1 MVLIRVLGP
10 VEADVAGSLVP
21 LGGPRQRAVL
31 ARLVSSHGE
40 VVSVDRLI
48 DDLWGGEPPAQ
59 AVTSLQA
66 YVSNLRRLLE
76 PGRPPRAPARILV
89 SAAPGYAMALPP
101 DAVDAWRFE
110 RLLSQARQAAT
121 APAAARA
128 LLRDGLSL
136 WRGAAF
142 AEVADEPWAEA
153 DVARLDELRRQAEE
167 ALVTVTLRAGE
178 AAAAVPAADLLTR
191 REPLR
196 EEGWRLLALALWA
209 SNRQGEALD
218 TLRRARGTLADALG
232 LDPGPELAGLEEAIL
247 RQRRDVL
254 TAALRQPASPPPV
267 PVPQPRRASRQ
278 GAEIFVGRDDELAI
292 LLGAADGAADRGCA
306 RVALVSGEP
315 GSGKSAL
322 LARLRREIED
332 RGWLVIG
339 GQCPEADGAPPAWAW
354 VQALRSLAEIAP
366 PPAGL
371 AGLLEPLLSEPV
383 GSAAT
388 TGPPMTDGPITSEPI
403 TSEPMTSEAGDTAG
417 DGAGDVSA
425 GRFRLHRA
433 VRAWLIAVAREHR
446 LAIVL
451 DDVHRADA
459 PTLALLAMAG
469 TELTEIPILL
479 LAGYRAAESGP
490 GLAAVLATLAGH
502 SPVRVQLTGLAEPA
516 VAELVGAVCQQPA
529 SPATVTA
536 LAERTGGNP
545 FYVRES
551 ARLLDSEGALV
562 ALSEVPEGVRDVLRR
577 RLGRLPEASV
587 VVLRLAAL
595 AGREADVGVLVEA
608 ADSDE
613 AGVLDA
619 LEAGLIAGLLTE
631 PAAGQV
637 RFVHALV
644 RDALVADLSQLRAAR
659 MHARL
664 GAAIERLRPDSLSAL
679 AYHYG
684 RAASAATA
692 VKAVDYSVRAA
703 ERAGRRYAHDAAVGL
718 LTQALDSS
726 ERIPADQ
733 RGPGRT
739 DRDAQRVALLRRLLA
754 AQLRA
759 GAVAAARATRQ
770 QAIDIAEAAG
780 RTDLLI
786 AAFTGWTE
794 PTPWQTRP
802 YGTVDQPVVTQL
814 GRLLE
819 LPGLETG
826 VRCRLLEALTA
837 ELAGEGDRRSLAAAT
852 QAVELTGELADPALR
867 ALALTALARERNSDA
882 HWPQRGQIAAELI
895 TLGADHD
902 LPAYRSYGYFT
913 AAIAAAADGDVR
925 AVTRLLNEGLDLA
938 RAYRMPE
945 AEGIGGYGQAM
956 LAHIAGDLT
965 TAERRYTETTARLLR
980 HGSLH
985 AGRFQV
991 LAVATL
997 RVGQDRV
1004 AEYAAGAQQLL
1015 DTQGPHLADLLTVA
1029 LAENGQLEQARQM
1042 HARAVPLR
1050 PDFLYSTFAALR
1062 SMALIAVGDRAAAA
1076 GLYQDLLPLRDQ
1088 LPGVLSLS
1096 LAMRPVAHILGDLAG
1111 FLERPQ
1117 EAAGHFG
1124 HAATVA
1130 ERWHAPRWAAEAR
1143 AARRASR

>member
-10 VEADVAGSLVP
+10 VEADVDGSLVP

-31 ARLVSSHGE
+31 ARLVSARGE

-89 SAAPGYAMALPP
+89 SAAPGYAIALPP

-110 RLLSQARQAAT
+110 RLLTQARQAAT

-218 TLRRARGTLADALG
+218 TLRRARRTLADALG
-232 LDPGPELAGLEEAIL
+232 LDPGPELTALEEAIL
-247 RQRRDVL
+247 RQHRDVL
-254 TAALRQPASPPPV
+254 TAALRPPASPPAA
-267 PVPQPRRASRQ
+267 PVPQPRRRGSRQ
-278 GAEIFVGRDDELAI
+278 GAEIFVGRHDELAI
-292 LLGAADGAADRGCA
+292 LLGAADEAADRGCA

-315 GSGKSAL
+315 GAGKSAL
-322 LARLRREIED
+322 LARLQQEIED

-354 VQALRSLAEIAP
+354 VQALRSLAEVAP

-383 GSAAT
+383 AREAT
-388 TGPPMTDGPITSEPI
+388 AGPPMTGGA
-403 TSEPMTSEAGDTAG
+403 MTGGAGDTAG

-433 VRAWLIAVAREHR
+433 VRAWLIAAARDHR

-459 PTLALLAMAG
+459 ETLALLAMAG
-469 TELTEIPILL
+469 TELTEVPILL
-479 LAGYRAAESGP
+479 LAGYRAAESSL
-490 GLAAVLATLAGH
+490 GLAAALAALAAR
-502 SPVRVQLTGLAEPA
+502 SPVRVQLTGLSEPA
-516 VAELVGAVCQQPA
+516 VAELVDAVCQQPA
-529 SPATVTA
+529 SPAAVTA

-595 AGREADVGVLVEA
+595 AGREADIGVLVEA

-644 RDALVADLSQLRAAR
+644 RDALVADLSQLRSAR

-692 VKAVDYSVRAA
+692 VQAVDYSVRAA
-703 ERAGRRYAHDAAVGL
+703 ERAERRYAHDAAVGL

-733 RGPGRT
+733 RGPGGA
-739 DRDAQRVALLRRLLA
+739 DRDAQRVALLRRLPA

-759 GAVAAARATRQ
+759 GAVAAARVTRQ

-802 YGTVDQPVVTQL
+802 YGTVDQPVVAQL
-814 GRLLE
+814 ARLLE
-819 LPGLETG
+819 LPGLEAA
-826 VRCRLLEALTA
+826 VRCRLLEAFTA
-837 ELAGEGDRRSLAAAT
+837 ELAGEGDPRSLAAAT
-852 QAVELTGELADPALR
+852 QAVKLTGELTGELADPALR
-867 ALALTALARERNSDA
+867 ALALTALARDRNSDA
-882 HWPQRGQIAAELI
+882 HWPQRGQTAAELI
-895 TLGADHD
+895 TLGTDHD

-925 AVTRLLNEGLDLA
+925 AVARLLEEGLDLA
-938 RAYRMPE
+938 RAYRLPE
-945 AEGIGGYGQAM
+945 AEGIGCYGQAM
-956 LAHIAGDLT
+956 LAHIAGDLEA
-965 TAERRYTETTARLLR
+965 AERRYTETTARLLR

-997 RVGQDRV
+997 RVGQGRV

-1015 DTQGPHLADLLTVA
+1015 DAQGPHLADLLTVA
-1029 LAENGQLEQARQM
+1029 LAENGQHEQARRM
-1042 HARAVPLR
+1042 HARAIALR
-1050 PDFLYSTFAALR
+1050 PDFLFSTFAALR
-1062 SMALIAVGDRAAAA
+1062 AMALIAVGDRAAAA
-1076 GLYQDLLPLRDQ
+1076 GLYQDLLPLRGQ
-1088 LPGVLSLS
+1088 LPGALSLS
-1096 LAMRPVAHILGDLAG
+1096 LAMRPVAHILGDLAV
-1111 FLERPQ
+1111 FLGRPQ

-1124 HAATVA
+1124 HAVTVA

-1143 AARRASR
+1143 AARQAIR

>member
-10 VEADVAGSLVP
+10 VEADVDGSLVP

-31 ARLVSSHGE
+31 ARLVSARGE

-76 PGRPPRAPARILV
+76 PGRAPRAPARILV
-89 SAAPGYAMALPP
+89 SAAPGYAMALPS

-121 APAAARA
+121 APATARA

-178 AAAAVPAADLLTR
+178 ASAAVPAADLLTR

-218 TLRRARGTLADALG
+218 TLRRARRTLADALG
-232 LDPGPELAGLEEAIL
+232 LDPGPELAGLEEAVL

-254 TAALRQPASPPPV
+254 TAALRQPASPPAA
-267 PVPQPRRASRQ
+267 PVPQPRRRVSLQ

-292 LLGAADGAADRGCA
+292 LLGAADGAAARGRA

-315 GSGKSAL
+315 GAGKSAL

-354 VQALRSLAEIAP
+354 VQAFRSLAEIAP

-383 GSAAT
+383 GSEAT
-388 TGPPMTDGPITSEPI
+388 AGPPMTSG
-403 TSEPMTSEAGDTAG
+403 PMTSGPMTGEAGNIAG
-417 DGAGDVSA
+417 AGAGDVSA

-433 VRAWLIAVAREHR
+433 VRAWLIAAAREHR

-459 PTLALLAMAG
+459 ATLALLAMVG
-469 TELTEIPILL
+469 TELTEVPVLL
-479 LAGYRAAESGP
+479 LAGYRAAESSP
-490 GLAAVLATLAGH
+490 GLAAALAALAGR
-502 SPVRVQLTGLAEPA
+502 SPVRVQLTGLSEPA

-529 SPATVTA
+529 SPAIVTA

-562 ALSEVPEGVRDVLRR
+562 ALSEVPAGVRDVLRR

-595 AGREADVGVLVEA
+595 AGREADVSVLVEA

-631 PAAGQV
+631 PGAGQV

-692 VKAVDYSVRAA
+692 VKAVNYSVRAA
-703 ERAGRRYAHDAAVGL
+703 ERAERRYAHDAAVGL

-733 RGPGRT
+733 RRPDRA

-780 RTDLLI
+780 RADLLI

-819 LPGLETG
+819 LPGLEAA

-837 ELAGEGDRRSLAAAT
+837 ELAGEGDPRSRAAAT
-852 QAVELTGELADPALR
+852 QAVELAGELADPALR

-895 TLGADHD
+895 TLGTDHD

-925 AVTRLLNEGLDLA
+925 AVTRLLDAGLDLA

-956 LAHIAGDLT
+956 LAHIAGDLAA
-965 TAERRYTETTARLLR
+965 AERRYTETTARLLR

-997 RVGQDRV
+997 RVGQGRV

-1015 DTQGPHLADLLTVA
+1015 DAQGPHLADLLTVA
-1029 LAENGQLEQARQM
+1029 LAENGQGEQARRM
-1042 HARAVPLR
+1042 HDRAVTLR
-1050 PDFLYSTFAALR
+1050 PDFLFSTFAALR
-1062 SMALIAVGDRAAAA
+1062 AMALIAVGDRAAAA

-1096 LAMRPVAHILGDLAG
+1096 LAMRPVAHILGDLAV

-1117 EAAGHFG
+1117 EAADHFG
-1124 HAATVA
+1124 HAVTVA
-1130 ERWHAPRWAAEAR
+1130 DRWHAPRWAAEAR
-1143 AARRASR
+1143 AARRAIR

>member
-1 MVLIRVLGP
+1 MVAIRVLGP
-10 VEADVAGSLVP
+10 VEADVDGSLVP

-31 ARLVSSHGE
+31 ARLVSARGE
-40 VVSVDRLI
+40 VVSVDLLI

-89 SAAPGYAMALPP
+89 SAAPGYAMALPA

-110 RLLSQARQAAT
+110 RLVSQARQAAT
-121 APAAARA
+121 APATARA
-128 LLRDGLSL
+128 LLRDALSL

-167 ALVTVTLRAGE
+167 ALVTVTLQAGE

-209 SNRQGEALD
+209 SNRQGEALG
-218 TLRRARGTLADALG
+218 TLRQARRTLADALG

-254 TAALRQPASPPPV
+254 TAALRQPASPLAA
-267 PVPQPRRASRQ
+267 PVPQPRRRAARQ

-292 LLGAADGAADRGCA
+292 LLGAADEAADHSSA
-306 RVALVSGEP
+306 HVALVSGEP
-315 GSGKSAL
+315 GAGKSAL
-322 LARLRREIED
+322 LARLRREIEE

-354 VQALRSLAEIAP
+354 VQALRSLAEVAP

-383 GSAAT
+383 ASEAT
-388 TGPPMTDGPITSEPI
+388 AGPPMTVGPL
-403 TSEPMTSEAGDTAG
+403 AGGAGNPAG

-433 VRAWLIAVAREHR
+433 VRAWLSAVARDHR

-459 PTLALLAMAG
+459 ETLALLAMAT
-469 TELTEIPILL
+469 TELTEVPVLL
-479 LAGYRAAESGP
+479 LAGYRAGPGGP
-490 GLAAVLATLAGH
+490 GLAAALAALASR
-502 SPVRVQLTGLAEPA
+502 SPVRVQLTGLSEIA
-516 VAELVGAVCQQPA
+516 VAELVDAVCQQPA

-562 ALSEVPEGVRDVLRR
+562 ALSDVPEGVRDVLRR

-587 VVLRLAAL
+587 VILRLAAL
-595 AGREADVGVLVEA
+595 AGREAEVDVLVEA

-631 PAAGQV
+631 PAAGRV

-644 RDALVADLSQLRAAR
+644 RDALVADLSQLRSAR

-664 GAAIERLRPDSLSAL
+664 AAAIERLRPENLSAL
-679 AYHYG
+679 AHHYG

-692 VKAVDYSVRAA
+692 MKAVDYSVRAA
-703 ERAGRRYAHDAAVGL
+703 ERAERRYAHDAAVDL

-733 RGPGRT
+733 RGPVRA
-739 DRDAQRVALLRRLLA
+739 DRDAQRVALLGRLLA

-759 GAVAAARATRQ
+759 GAVAAGRATRQ
-770 QAIDIAEAAG
+770 QAIDIAGAAG

-802 YGTVDQPVVTQL
+802 YGTVDQPVVAQL
-814 GRLLE
+814 ARLLE
-819 LPGLETG
+819 LPGLDAA
-826 VRCRLLEALTA
+826 VRCRLLEAFTA
-837 ELAGEGDRRSLAAAT
+837 ELAGEGDPRSLAAAT
-852 QAVELTGELADPALR
+852 QAVELTGERADPALR
-867 ALALTALARERNSDA
+867 ALALTALARERNSDP
-882 HWPQRGQIAAELI
+882 HWPQRGGIAAELI
-895 TLGADHD
+895 SLGTDHD

-913 AAIAAAADGDVR
+913 AAIAAVADGDVR
-925 AVTRLLNEGLDLA
+925 AVARLLDEGLDLA

-945 AEGIGGYGQAM
+945 AEGIGGYGRAM
-956 LAHIAGDLT
+956 LAHIAGDLAA
-965 TAERRYTETTARLLR
+965 AERRYTETTARLLR

-985 AGRFQV
+985 ADRFQV

-997 RVGQDRV
+997 RVSQGRV
-1004 AEYAAGAQQLL
+1004 AEYAAGAQRLL
-1015 DTQGPHLADLLTVA
+1015 DAQGPHLADLLTVA
-1029 LAENGQLEQARQM
+1029 LAGNGQLEQARRM

-1050 PDFLYSTFAALR
+1050 PDFLFSTLAALR
-1062 SMALIAVGDRAAAA
+1062 AMALIAVGDRAAAA
-1076 GLYQDLLPLRDQ
+1076 DLSQQLLPLRDQ
-1088 LPGVLSLS
+1088 LPGALSLS
-1096 LAMRPVAHILGDLAG
+1096 LAMRPVAHILGDLAV

-1117 EAAGHFG
+1117 QAAGHFE
-1124 HAATVA
+1124 HAVTIA
-1130 ERWHAPRWAAEAR
+1130 ERWGAPRWAAEAR
-1143 AARRASR
+1143 AARQAIR

>member
-10 VEADVAGSLVP
+10 VEADVDGSLVP

-31 ARLVSSHGE
+31 ARLVSARGE

-121 APAAARA
+121 APATARA

-167 ALVTVTLRAGE
+167 ALVTATLRAGE

-218 TLRRARGTLADALG
+218 TLRRARRTLADALG

-247 RQRRDVL
+247 RQHRDVL
-254 TAALRQPASPPPV
+254 TAALRQPASPPAAPAA
-267 PVPQPRRASRQ
+267 QPRRRVSRP
-278 GAEIFVGRDDELAI
+278 GTEIFVGRNDELAI
-292 LLGAADGAADRGCA
+292 LLGAADEAAGRGCA

-315 GSGKSAL
+315 GAGKSAL

-354 VQALRSLAEIAP
+354 VQALRSLAESAP
-366 PPAGL
+366 PPAAWPGCWSRCCPS
-371 AGLLEPLLSEPV
+371 PLRARR
-383 GSAAT
+383 G
-388 TGPPMTDGPITSEPI
+388 GPPMTGR
-403 TSEPMTSEAGDTAG
+403 PMTGRPMTGEAGDPAG

-459 PTLALLAMAG
+459 QTTALLAMAG
-469 TELTEIPILL
+469 TELTEVPILL
-479 LAGYRAAESGP
+479 LAGYRAAESSP
-490 GLAAVLATLAGH
+490 GLATALAALAGR
-502 SPVRVQLTGLAEPA
+502 SPVRVQLTGLSEPA
-516 VAELVGAVCQQPA
+516 VAELVDAVCQQPA

-595 AGREADVGVLVEA
+595 AGREADIGVLVEA

-664 GAAIERLRPDSLSAL
+664 GAAIERLRPDNLSAL

-692 VKAVDYSVRAA
+692 VQAVDYSVRAA
-703 ERAGRRYAHDAAVGL
+703 ERAERRYAHDAAVGL

-802 YGTVDQPVVTQL
+802 YGTVDQPVVAQL
-814 GRLLE
+814 ARLLE
-819 LPGLETG
+819 LPGLQAA
-826 VRCRLLEALTA
+826 VRCRLLEAFTA
-837 ELAGEGDRRSLAAAT
+837 ELAGEGDPRSRAAAN

-882 HWPQRGQIAAELI
+882 DWPARGQIAAELI
-895 TLGADHD
+895 TLGTDHD

-925 AVTRLLNEGLDLA
+925 AVARLLDEGLDLA

-956 LAHIAGDLT
+956 LAHIAGDLAA
-965 TAERRYTETTARLLR
+965 AERRYTETTARLLR

-997 RVGQDRV
+997 RVGQGRV

-1015 DTQGPHLADLLTVA
+1015 DAQGPHLADLLTVA

-1042 HARAVPLR
+1042 HARGVALR
-1050 PDFLYSTFAALR
+1050 PDFLFSTFAALR
-1062 SMALIAVGDRAAAA
+1062 AMALIAVGDRGAAA

-1096 LAMRPVAHILGDLAG
+1096 LAMRPVAHILGDLAV
-1111 FLERPQ
+1111 FLEQPQ

-1124 HAATVA
+1124 HAVTVA

-1143 AARRASR
+1143 AARRAIR

>member
-10 VEADVAGSLVP
+10 VEAHVDGSLVP

-31 ARLVSSHGE
+31 ARLVSARGE

-48 DDLWGGEPPAQ
+48 DDLWAGEPPAQ

-89 SAAPGYAMALPP
+89 SAAPGYTIALAP

-110 RLLSQARQAAT
+110 RLLTQARQAAT

-142 AEVADEPWAEA
+142 AEVADQPWVAA

-167 ALVTVTLRAGE
+167 ALVTATLRAGE

-196 EEGWRLLALALWA
+196 EEGWRLLALALWG

-218 TLRRARGTLADALG
+218 TLRRARRTLADALG

-254 TAALRQPASPPPV
+254 AAALRQPVSSPAAPG
-267 PVPQPRRASRQ
+267 PRPLRRVAGQ
-278 GAEIFVGRDDELAI
+278 GAEVFVGRDDELAL
-292 LLGAADGAADRGCA
+292 LLGAADEAADRGRA
-306 RVALVSGEP
+306 RVALLSGEP
-315 GSGKSAL
+315 GAGKSAL

-332 RGWLVIG
+332 RGWLVID

-354 VQALRSLAEIAP
+354 VQALRSLAEVAP

-371 AGLLEPLLSEPV
+371 AGVLEPLLSEPV
-383 GSAAT
+383 AGVAT
-388 TGPPMTDGPITSEPI
+388 ASLPMTGEAVVGGA
-403 TSEPMTSEAGDTAG
+403 MTG
-417 DGAGDVSA
+417 GAMTGGARDATGDVSA

-433 VRAWLIAVAREHR
+433 VRAWLSAAARDHP
-446 LAIVL
+446 LAIML

-459 PTLALLAMAG
+459 ETLALLAMAG
-469 TELTEIPILL
+469 TELAEVPVLL
-479 LAGYRAAESGP
+479 LAGYRAESGP
-490 GLAAVLATLAGH
+490 ALAAALAALASR
-502 SPVRVQLTGLAEPA
+502 SPLRVQLTGLSEAA

-529 SPATVTA
+529 RPATVAA

-587 VVLRLAAL
+587 VILRLAAL
-595 AGREADVGVLVEA
+595 AGREADVDVLVAA

-644 RDALVADLSQLRAAR
+644 RDALVADLSQLRRAR
-659 MHARL
+659 MHGRL
-664 GAAIERLRPDSLSAL
+664 GAAIERLRPDQLSAL
-679 AYHYG
+679 AHHYG

-692 VKAVDYSVRAA
+692 AQAVDYSVRAA
-703 ERAGRRYAHDAAVGL
+703 ERAERRYAHDAAVGL

-726 ERIPADQ
+726 ERIPAGQ
-733 RGPGRT
+733 RSGGQA

-770 QAIDIAEAAG
+770 QAIDIAAAAD

-802 YGTVDQPVVTQL
+802 YGTVDQPVVAQL
-814 GRLLE
+814 TRLLK
-819 LPGLETG
+819 LPGLEAA

-837 ELAGEGDRRSLAAAT
+837 ELAGEGDPRSREAAGEAVGLAD
-852 QAVELTGELADPALR
+852 GLADPVLR
-867 ALALTALARERNSDA
+867 ALARTALARERNADA

-895 TLGADHD
+895 SLGTDHD

-913 AAIAAAADGDVR
+913 AAIAAAAEGDVR
-925 AVTRLLNEGLDLA
+925 AVARLVNQGLEFA

-945 AEGIGGYGQAM
+945 AEGVGGYGQAM
-956 LAHIAGDLT
+956 LAHIAGDLDD
-965 TAERRYTETTARLLR
+965 AERRYTETTAGLLR

-985 AGRFQV
+985 ADRFQV

-997 RVGQDRV
+997 RVGQGRV
-1004 AEYAAGAQQLL
+1004 SEYAAGAEQLL
-1015 DTQGPHLADLLTVA
+1015 DAQGPHLADLLTLA
-1029 LAENGQLEQARQM
+1029 LAEHGQLEQARRMQ
-1042 HARAVPLR
+1042 ARAVPLR
-1050 PDFLYSTFAALR
+1050 PDFLFSTFAALR
-1062 SMALIAVGDRAAAA
+1062 AMALISIGDRDAAPR
-1076 GLYQDLLPLRDQ
+1076 LYQDLLPLRDQ
-1088 LPGVLSLS
+1088 LPGALSLS
-1096 LAMRPVAHILGDLAG
+1096 LAMRPVAHILGDLAV
-1111 FLERPQ
+1111 FLGRPEQ
-1117 EAAGHFG
+1117 AAAHFG
-1124 HAATVA
+1124 HAVTIA
-1130 ERWHAPRWAAEAR
+1130 ERWHAPRWAAGAR
-1143 AARRASR
+1143 AALRAIR